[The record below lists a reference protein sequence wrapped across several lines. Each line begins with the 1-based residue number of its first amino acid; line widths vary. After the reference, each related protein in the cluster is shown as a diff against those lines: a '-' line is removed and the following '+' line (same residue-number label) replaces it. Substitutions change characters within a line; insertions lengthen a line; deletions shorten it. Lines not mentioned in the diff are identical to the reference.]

1 MEPDELIEEL
11 ELRKRPRGTALL
23 CGIGRLGFRVFLR
36 LLETHRG
43 GPKRIVCVD
52 GQRVEPDDIIHLRHG
67 ARIGENKAEFAAR
80 LGRVH
85 PLREV
90 HAEPEFVTEENAS
103 ELVDT
108 WEPDVVV
115 ITIAGGRTTPVTAAM
130 AREARRFGAVTV
142 STGGVF
148 GYGSEEVRVVRLEE
162 AEGPVARELREYG
175 APSDH
180 VLVTTGRYIR
190 DPDPIPP
197 MVLERVADEL
207 AGLALRA
214 LSNPSR
220 GDDDS

>member
-1 MEPDELIEEL
+1 MPGEHVEEL

-23 CGIGRLGFRVFLR
+23 CGVGRLGFRVFLR

-43 GPKRIVCVD
+43 GPKEIVCVD
-52 GQRVEPDDIIHLRHG
+52 GQGVEPDDIIHLRHG

-80 LGRVH
+80 LGRIH

-103 ELVDT
+103 ELVSA

-115 ITIAGGRTTPVTAAM
+115 ITIAGGRTTRITAVL
-130 AREARRFGAVTV
+130 AREARRLGAVTV

-148 GYGSEEVRVVRLEE
+148 GYGSEEVRVVRLEK

-190 DPDPIPP
+190 DPDPITP
-197 MVLERVADEL
+197 MVLERVADKLAEL
-207 AGLALRA
+207 ALEALPD
-214 LSNPSR
+214 PSR
-220 GDDDS
+220 SDGSS